1 MKIFYARI
9 IYLLLAISCFSF
21 SSSEVSPFPFTESS
35 LLWKIENP
43 NLKTESYLFG
53 TMHLIEKEYYLFP
66 KKIEKLLSKS
76 DELIM
81 ELAETP
87 SQTEVIQ
94 FIQLKEGSMFDFF
107 TPQQTDTIL
116 HWAKNEFH
124 MNETTFRSNFSTLK
138 PFVLLQLA
146 AQIQFKGKTESYEAI
161 LQSIAKSNKLKMKG
175 LETIEQQLNFFD
187 KLPKSELIELIM
199 EGFRNQEKSRKLTLQ
214 MEQIYNR
221 QNMDSLFLLLQKEG
235 EMLKKQQAIFLD
247 ERNQAWIPKIITE
260 MSSKKCFI
268 AVGAGHLGGPNGI
281 IRLLQKEGF
290 TLTPIKF

>member
-53 TMHLIEKEYYLFP
+53 TMHLIEKEYYVFP

-81 ELAETP
+81 ELAGIPT
-87 SQTEVIQ
+87 QTEALQLV
-94 FIQLKEGSMFDFF
+94 QLKEGSLFDYF

-116 HWAKNEFH
+116 FWAKNELH
-124 MNETTFRSNFSTLK
+124 VNEDFLKANFSKLK
-138 PFVLLQLA
+138 PFILIQLQTQL
-146 AQIQFKGKTESYEAI
+146 QFKGKTESYEMNI
-161 LQSIAKSNKLKMKG
+161 QSIAKSHKLEMKG
-175 LETIEQQLNFFD
+175 LETIEQQLNFFEN
-187 KLPKSELIELIM
+187 LPKNELTELVM
-199 EGFRNQEKSRKLTLQ
+199 EGFRNNSKSRELTRKMQ
-214 MEQIYNR
+214 QVYVR
-221 QNMDSLFLLLQKEG
+221 QNIDSLFLLFQQEG
-235 EMLKKQQAIFLD
+235 GILEKQQAAFLD
-247 ERNQAWIPKIITE
+247 ERNQTWIPKITKEIA
-260 MSSKKCFI
+260 SKKCFI